1 MKIKKLNEETK
12 SKRIACT
19 TEFDNGHVIHNDWKT
34 MSNDEAEELAR
45 QKSVDNPGKVYYV
58 QYDDIMNPSS
68 DIKWKN
74 GQKLNEETQSGY
86 KKGDRVQLPT
96 GETAIVTKDYQVDE
110 DRVEVEI
117 EGIGKKKYIFP
128 DLLLPINESKSIRI
142 FGAKAKKL
150 DEAEEVLHIIKDS
163 HGNQLSRPTAD
174 DGELWDRVA
183 SMEARDRRGLRVVVY
198 TGKKESLA
206 EDKGQPRSNR
216 YRTYFNRIKKAIEK
230 GDEETLKRTKE
241 AIMYA
246 PAKELK
252 NSEAS
257 ELMDIIKNRKINE
270 ASYGG
275 AFDIA
280 DDQYFTK
287 EELVEFGEDVV
298 DNLNSLAYSK
308 AELEGIFIENNVIE
322 ITITWDGNEITVE
335 QPIDMRRIRKPK
347 DLDKYRV
354 PVISKMKPK
363 LEELGFDFGPHLR
376 YDESIDGWDNR
387 TGVIKRIADY
397 LYDNPKATPP
407 KGYIPR
413 FSRAYDD
420 AASIYG
426 DYVTTS
432 FGNIS
437 TDDLMQYARD
447 NKLITEA
454 YEGIYSDKF
463 RALAKKYH
471 EDAPTEDALLVLIND
486 IIRYC
491 PEDDLKDLWVKY
503 SKQYEKDLEESLD
516 TDTASAEDINAG
528 MSSVISSLIKDEYE
542 AIDGYNSA
550 IATALAENHTD
561 VANVLVEIQAEENV
575 HVGQLQEVMKMF
587 DPNAGKIEDGVA
599 EAEEQ
604 LSNPL
609 S

>member
-34 MSNDEAEELAR
+34 LSNDEAEELAR

-86 KKGDRVQLPT
+86 KKGDRVQLST

-117 EGIGKKKYIFP
+117 EGMGKKKYIFP
-128 DLLLPINESKSIRI
+128 DLLLPINESKPIKV

-150 DEAEEVLHIIKDS
+150 NEAEEVLYVIKDS

-183 SMEARDRRGLRVVVY
+183 SMEARGRRGLRVVAYVDKSEGPYIKLSDPQAYIDELDFAGAVEIKGDRVY
-198 TGKKESLA
+198 A
-206 EDKGQPRSNR
+206 
-216 YRTYFNRIKKAIEK
+216 
-230 GDEETLKRTKE
+230 DEETLRQLAN
-241 AIMYA
+241 AILAEYGW
-246 PAKELK
+246 EVNINEGL
-252 NSEAS
+252 
-257 ELMDIIKNRKINE
+257 NE

-308 AELEGIFIENNVIE
+308 AELESIFIENNVIE

-335 QPIDMRRIRKPK
+335 QPIDMRRIRTPK

-354 PVISKMKPK
+354 PVISKMKPE

-454 YEGIYSDKF
+454 YEGVYSDKF
-463 RALAKKYH
+463 RALANKYH

-503 SKQYEKDLEESLD
+503 SKRYEKDLEESLD
-516 TDTASAEDINAG
+516 TDTAPAEDINAG

-550 IATALAENHTD
+550 IATALAEGHTD

-587 DPNAGKIEDGVA
+587 DPNADKIEDGVA